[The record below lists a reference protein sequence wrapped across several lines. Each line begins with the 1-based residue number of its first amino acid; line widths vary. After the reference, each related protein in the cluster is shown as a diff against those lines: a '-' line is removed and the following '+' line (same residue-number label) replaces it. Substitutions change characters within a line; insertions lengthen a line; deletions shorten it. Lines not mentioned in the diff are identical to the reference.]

1 MRNIAEGKRKEVN
14 MKIQVFCW
22 HCGKEYYTELTENVF
37 AKDLFCS
44 DEHRI
49 ANLKEEIKLKKR
61 KREE

>member
-1 MRNIAEGKRKEVN
+1 

-49 ANLKEEIKLKKR
+49 ANFKEEIRLERR
-61 KREE
+61 KNKNE